1 MKFVRYGEKGQ
12 EKPGVLD
19 AQVRLRD
26 LSDQVSDLSGEV
38 LGRLGSLKADGP
50 LVEGSPRIGTPV
62 AAVGKMVCIGLNY
75 SDHAAEAN
83 MTPPKEPMIFM
94 KATSAISGP
103 YDPIELPR
111 GSVATDWEVEMGV
124 VIGKPAKYITPE
136 QVLDHVAGFVAVND
150 VSERDFQLHRSGQ
163 FTKGK
168 SCDTF
173 GPVGPWL
180 VTPDEI
186 ADPQNVGL
194 RILVNGEVMQDGNTR
209 DMIFPMAEAIAH
221 LSHFMSFQ
229 PGDII
234 ATGTPAGVGMGMKPP
249 RYLAAGDE
257 VLLEVDGLG
266 QQRMNVIQG

>member
-1 MKFVRYGEKGQ
+1 MKFVRYGDKGQ

-19 AQVRLRD
+19 AQGRLRD

-209 DMIFPMAEAIAH
+209 DMVFPMAEAIAH

-266 QQRMNVIQG
+266 QQRMNVSQG

>member
-1 MKFVRYGEKGQ
+1 MKFLRYGDKGH

-19 AQVRLRD
+19 AEGKLRD
-26 LSDQVSDLSGEV
+26 LSGQIADLSGDV
-38 LGRLGSLKADGP
+38 LGRLAELTADGP
-50 LVEGSPRIGTPV
+50 LVEGSPRIGPPV
-62 AAVGKMVCIGLNY
+62 AGVGKMVCIGLNY
-75 SDHAAEAN
+75 SDHAAESG
-83 MTPPKEPMIFM
+83 MTPPEEPMIFM

-111 GSVATDWEVEMGV
+111 GSVSTDWEVELGV
-124 VIGKPAKYITPE
+124 VIGKPAKYISAD
-136 QVLDHVAGFVAVND
+136 QVMDHVAGFVAVND
-150 VSERDFQLHRSGQ
+150 VSERDFQIRRSGQ

-186 ADPQNVGL
+186 ADPQTLALSVA
-194 RILVNGEVMQDGNTR
+194 VNGEIMQNGNTR

-234 ATGTPAGVGMGMKPP
+234 ATGTPAGVGMGMTPP
-249 RYLAAGDE
+249 RYLRAGDE
-257 VLLEVDGLG
+257 VLLEVEGLG
-266 QQRMNVIQG
+266 QQRMKVIQG

>member
-1 MKFVRYGEKGQ
+1 MKFVRYGDKGQ

-19 AQVRLRD
+19 AQGRLRD

>member
-19 AQVRLRD
+19 AQGRLRD

-75 SDHAAEAN
+75 SDHAAEAS

-266 QQRMNVIQG
+266 QQRMTVIQG

>member
-19 AQVRLRD
+19 AQGRLRD

-209 DMIFPMAEAIAH
+209 DMVFPMAEAIAH

>member
-1 MKFVRYGEKGQ
+1 MKFLRYGDKGH

-19 AQVRLRD
+19 ADGNLRD
-26 LSDQVSDLSGEV
+26 LSGQIADLSGDV
-38 LGRLGSLKADGP
+38 LGRLAELTADGP

-62 AAVGKMVCIGLNY
+62 AGVGKMVCIGLNY

-83 MTPPKEPMIFM
+83 MTPPEEPMIFM

-111 GSVATDWEVEMGV
+111 GSVSTDWEVELGV
-124 VIGKPAKYITPE
+124 VIGKPAKYITAD

-150 VSERDFQLHRSGQ
+150 VSERDFQIRRSGQ

-186 ADPQNVGL
+186 ADPQNVAL
-194 RILVNGEVMQDGNTR
+194 SVAVNGEIMQNGNTR

-221 LSHFMSFQ
+221 LSQFMSFQ

-249 RYLAAGDE
+249 RYLRAGDE
-257 VLLEVDGLG
+257 VLLEVAGLG
-266 QQRMNVIQG
+266 QQRMQVVQG

>member
-19 AQVRLRD
+19 AQGRLRD

-266 QQRMNVIQG
+266 QQRMTVIQG

>member
-19 AQVRLRD
+19 AQGRLRD

-209 DMIFPMAEAIAH
+209 DMIFPMAEAISH

-266 QQRMNVIQG
+266 QQRMTVIQG

>member
-1 MKFVRYGEKGQ
+1 MKFLRYGEKGQ

-19 AQVRLRD
+19 AKGNLRD
-26 LSDQVSDLSGEV
+26 LSGQIADLSGDV
-38 LGRLGSLKADGP
+38 LGRLADLTADGP

-62 AAVGKMVCIGLNY
+62 AGVGKMVCIGLNY

-83 MTPPKEPMIFM
+83 MTPPDEPMIFM

-111 GSVATDWEVEMGV
+111 GSVSTDWEVELGV
-124 VIGKPAKYITPE
+124 VIGKPAKYITAD
-136 QVLDHVAGFVAVND
+136 QVMDHVAGFVAVND
-150 VSERDFQLHRSGQ
+150 VSERDFQIRRSGQ

-186 ADPQNVGL
+186 ADPQNVAL
-194 RILVNGEVMQDGNTR
+194 RLSVNGETMQNGNTR

-234 ATGTPAGVGMGMKPP
+234 ATGTPAGVGMGMTPP
-249 RYLAAGDE
+249 RYLRAGDE
-257 VLLEVDGLG
+257 VVLEVAGLG
-266 QQRMNVIQG
+266 QQRMQVVQG